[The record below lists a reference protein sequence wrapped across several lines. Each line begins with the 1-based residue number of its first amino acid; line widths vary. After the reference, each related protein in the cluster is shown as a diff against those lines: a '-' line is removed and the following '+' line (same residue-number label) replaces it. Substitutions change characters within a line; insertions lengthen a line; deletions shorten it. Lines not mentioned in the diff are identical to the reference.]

1 MNRLQIFNSA
11 IRNSVALKRG
21 KLNRSERISRGKK
34 RIEWTKCGEQTR
46 FDRPFRIE
54 ILSFVLILNLNL
66 NLNLNRVESSN
77 GWRGN
82 KHFSYFHIEIL
93 GIFEKEPFP
102 ETLNSRKRAF

>member
-1 MNRLQIFNSA
+1 MDKVWRTD
-11 IRNSVALKRG
+11 SV
-21 KLNRSERISRGKK
+21 RSSISDRD
-34 RIEWTKCGEQTR
+34 TK
-46 FDRPFRIE
+46 IK

-82 KHFSYFHIEIL
+82 KDFSYFHIEIL

>member
-54 ILSFVLILNLNL
+54 ILSFVLILNLN
-66 NLNLNRVESSN
+66 RVESSN
-77 GWRGN
+77 SWREN
-82 KHFSYFHIEIL
+82 KDFSYFHIEIL

>member
-54 ILSFVLILNLNL
+54 ILSFVLILNLN
-66 NLNLNRVESSN
+66 RVESSN
-77 GWRGN
+77 SWRGN
-82 KHFSYFHIEIL
+82 KDFSYFHIEIL

>member
-11 IRNSVALKRG
+11 IRSVALIRG

-54 ILSFVLILNLNL
+54 ILSFVLILNLN
-66 NLNLNRVESSN
+66 RVESSN
-77 GWRGN
+77 SWRGN
-82 KHFSYFHIEIL
+82 KDFSYFHIEIL

-102 ETLNSRKRAF
+102 ETLNSRKRTF

>member
-21 KLNRSERISRGKK
+21 KLNRFEGKEADRMDKVWRTDSVRSSISDRD
-34 RIEWTKCGEQTR
+34 TK
-46 FDRPFRIE
+46 IK
-54 ILSFVLILNLNL
+54 ILSFVLILNLN
-66 NLNLNRVESSN
+66 RVESSN
-77 GWRGN
+77 SWRGN
-82 KHFSYFHIEIL
+82 KDFSYFHIEIL

>member
-46 FDRPFRIE
+46 FDRLFRIE
-54 ILSFVLILNLNL
+54 ILFFVLI
-66 NLNLNRVESSN
+66 LNLNRVESSN
-77 GWRGN
+77 SWRGN
-82 KHFSYFHIEIL
+82 KDFSYFHIEIL

-102 ETLNSRKRAF
+102 QTLNSRKRAF

>member
-11 IRNSVALKRG
+11 IRSVALIRG

-34 RIEWTKCGEQTR
+34 RIEWTKYGEQTR

-54 ILSFVLILNLNL
+54 ILSFVLILNLN
-66 NLNLNRVESSN
+66 RVESSN
-77 GWRGN
+77 SWRGN
-82 KHFSYFHIEIL
+82 KDFSYFHIEIL

-102 ETLNSRKRAF
+102 QTLNSRKRAF

>member
-11 IRNSVALKRG
+11 IRSVALIRE

-54 ILSFVLILNLNL
+54 ILSFVLILNLN
-66 NLNLNRVESSN
+66 RVESSN
-77 GWRGN
+77 SWRGN
-82 KHFSYFHIEIL
+82 KDFSYFHIEIL

-102 ETLNSRKRAF
+102 QTLNSRKRAF

>member
-34 RIEWTKCGEQTR
+34 RIEWAKCGEQTR

-54 ILSFVLILNLNL
+54 ILSFVLILNLN
-66 NLNLNRVESSN
+66 RVESSN
-77 GWRGN
+77 SWRGN
-82 KHFSYFHIEIL
+82 KDFSYFHIEIL

-102 ETLNSRKRAF
+102 QTLNSRKRAF

>member
-54 ILSFVLILNLNL
+54 ILSFVLILNLN
-66 NLNLNRVESSN
+66 RVESSN
-77 GWRGN
+77 SWRGN
-82 KHFSYFHIEIL
+82 KDFSYFHIEIL

-102 ETLNSRKRAF
+102 QTLNSRKRAF

>member
-34 RIEWTKCGEQTR
+34 RIEWTKYGEQTR
-46 FDRPFRIE
+46 FDRLFRIE
-54 ILSFVLILNLNL
+54 ILSFVLILNLN
-66 NLNLNRVESSN
+66 RVESSN
-77 GWRGN
+77 SWRGN
-82 KHFSYFHIEIL
+82 KDFSYFHIEIL